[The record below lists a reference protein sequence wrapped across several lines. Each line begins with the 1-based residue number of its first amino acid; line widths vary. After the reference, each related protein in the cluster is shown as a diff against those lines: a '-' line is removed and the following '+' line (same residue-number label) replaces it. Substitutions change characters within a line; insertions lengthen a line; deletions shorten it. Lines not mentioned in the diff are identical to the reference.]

1 MASICSCE
9 NASNAAW
16 ATRASATS
24 CSTLLGVVELD
35 FLRPPPTAYSAVG
48 LTMSGFLRVGARN
61 GSADR
66 PRLQMSSPAP
76 RVASLHEAADDLLHP
91 APMRTLPVDPLALV
105 ASPEAAIERRAP

>member
-24 CSTLLGVVELD
+24 RSTLLGVVELD

-48 LTMSGFLRVGARN
+48 LTISGFLRVGAPYDAN
-61 GSADR
+61 GSARSVSSTNAGRARDR
-66 PRLQMSSPAP
+66 VHRLLFLLRST
-76 RVASLHEAADDLLHP
+76 RSL
-91 APMRTLPVDPLALV
+91 MTC
-105 ASPEAAIERRAP
+105 SIRRQCE